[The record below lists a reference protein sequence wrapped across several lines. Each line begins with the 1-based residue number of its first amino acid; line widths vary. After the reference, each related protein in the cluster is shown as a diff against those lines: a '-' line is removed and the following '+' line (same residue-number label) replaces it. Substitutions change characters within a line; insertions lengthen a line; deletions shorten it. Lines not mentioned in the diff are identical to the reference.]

1 MKNIALIAIV
11 ALFFTAC
18 IKDPFNNNTTTN
30 SAPPPTPN
38 ACPSAD
44 AALWAVQSYS
54 TREVAPGFPSVDIE
68 IGLGVGIF
76 TSNGIGSANPVRVNA
91 GSVSVNGE
99 NADYE
104 GETYITKPSASN
116 AEGVDFSSGVSWTV
130 AGDNGFGGFTHVPT
144 NVFPTST
151 PITSSEEVVKANGYT
166 LSCNSISNADSVL
179 FLVGEVSKIMG
190 GNTTSYT
197 FTAAELSSLSTG
209 DNVAQ
214 IVPYTL
220 SSATLGG
227 KNICF
232 GKEIVRQIS
241 VEIK

>member
-1 MKNIALIAIV
+1 MKNLTFIALI

-18 IKDPFNNNTTTN
+18 IKDPFNQNPSTT

-38 ACPSAD
+38 ACPTAD
-44 AALWAVQSYS
+44 AALWAVRSFS
-54 TREVAPGFPSVDIE
+54 TRDVAPGFPSVDIE

-76 TSNGIGSANPVRVNA
+76 TTNGVGNTSSSRVNVGA
-91 GSVSVNGE
+91 VSVNGE

-116 AEGVDFSSGVSWTV
+116 AEGVDFTSGVSWQV
-130 AGDNGFGGFTHVPT
+130 AGDDGFGGFTHVPT
-144 NVFPTST
+144 NVFPSSSA
-151 PITSSEEVVKANGYT
+151 ITSSKEVVKANGYT
-166 LSCNSISNADSVL
+166 LSCSTISNADSVL
-179 FLVGEVSKIMG
+179 FLIGDVYKIAG

-197 FTAAELSSLSTG
+197 FTATDLSGLSTG

-232 GKEIVRQIS
+232 GKEVVRQIS
-241 VEIK
+241 VTIK